1 MNLCIFLYEKH
12 NLRNIRTGS
21 ASKLNYNFTLN
32 FIFPVPIPRWAQRI
46 MLSSDFF
53 EPILESFAAS
63 YVYLHFSTPKIV
75 GNLGAFFDSECKIP
89 LLKVE
94 CTSQKKYEYRLARL
108 SHKISSMSIINWKNF
123 LWYCIKFYSFKLFS
137 IVWCKKICL
146 YPTILSIKSRKICY
160 LKVHKYTLNQYPKP
174 ACSKKPKKFR
184 GSSQPLV
191 WGWLIL
197 TYFWPIFS
205 AMYNFFV

>member
-1 MNLCIFLYEKH
+1 M
-12 NLRNIRTGS
+12 S
-21 ASKLNYNFTLN
+21 AKNNVKQRFFWANFGEFCS
-32 FIFPVPIPRWAQRI
+32 FICVPT
-46 MLSSDFF
+46 FF
-53 EPILESFAAS
+53 HPKNHREFRSF
-63 YVYLHFSTPKIV
+63 F
-75 GNLGAFFDSECKIP
+75 CKIP
-89 LLKVE
+89 LQKVE
-94 CTSQKKYEYRLARL
+94 YNSQKKYEYRLARL

-146 YPTILSIKSRKICY
+146 YPTILSIKSRKIGY
-160 LKVHKYTLNQYPKP
+160 LKVHKYTLNHYPKP

-197 TYFWPIFS
+197 TYFWPIFW

>member
-1 MNLCIFLYEKH
+1 M
-12 NLRNIRTGS
+12 S
-21 ASKLNYNFTLN
+21 AKNNVKQRFFWANFGEFCS
-32 FIFPVPIPRWAQRI
+32 FICVPT
-46 MLSSDFF
+46 
-53 EPILESFAAS
+53 
-63 YVYLHFSTPKIV
+63 FSTPKIV
-75 GNLGAFFDSECKIP
+75 GNLGAFFDGECKIL

-94 CTSQKKYEYRLARL
+94 CTSQKMYEYRLARL

-146 YPTILSIKSRKICY
+146 YPTILSIKSRKIGY

-174 ACSKKPKKFR
+174 AWSKKPKKFR

>member
-1 MNLCIFLYEKH
+1 M
-12 NLRNIRTGS
+12 
-21 ASKLNYNFTLN
+21 
-32 FIFPVPIPRWAQRI
+32 FPVPIPRWAQRI
-46 MLSSDFF
+46 MLSSEFF

-75 GNLGAFFDSECKIP
+75 GNLGAFFDGECKIL

-94 CTSQKKYEYRLARL
+94 CTSQKMYEYRLARL

-146 YPTILSIKSRKICY
+146 YPTILSIKSRKIGY
-160 LKVHKYTLNQYPKP
+160 LKVQGGRNSIISGEAAKFFPERGRGYYVLNIWK
-174 ACSKKPKKFR
+174 SVFLGR
-184 GSSQPLV
+184 NLFIS
-191 WGWLIL
+191 
-197 TYFWPIFS
+197 
-205 AMYNFFV
+205 